1 MASLDKIEGE
11 LIEGGIL
18 ILIVVFAVIFW
29 GLYKTL
35 GNPLEAAKQA
45 WSRLL
50 NLLLGAWQNV
60 KAGANTPV
68 SQYGGLADAE
78 VKTGSANFGA
88 GNDKPVT
95 LDEMWAF
102 QETLNQVES
111 GQLGGGY

>member
-68 SQYGGLADAE
+68 SHYGGPGDAQ
-78 VKTGSANFGA
+78 VRTGSTLGDNG
-88 GNDKPVT
+88 PVP
-95 LDEMWAF
+95 LSEYWAF
-102 QETLNQVES
+102 QESMDKLLAGEY
-111 GQLGGGY
+111 GGGY